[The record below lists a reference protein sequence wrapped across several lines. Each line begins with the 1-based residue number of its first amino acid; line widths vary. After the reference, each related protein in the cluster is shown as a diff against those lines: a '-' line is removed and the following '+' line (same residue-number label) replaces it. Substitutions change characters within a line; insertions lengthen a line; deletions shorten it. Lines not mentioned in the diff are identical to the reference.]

1 LSSPT
6 TVVPKNNIF
15 MNEQLFHDDY
25 GMYVHLNS
33 EQLFKLIDCLEE
45 TYQFSRQFNCN
56 HEQRNL
62 LWKAGKLI

>member
-1 LSSPT
+1 
-6 TVVPKNNIF
+6 

-62 LWKAGKLI
+62 LWKAGILI

>member
-1 LSSPT
+1 
-6 TVVPKNNIF
+6 

-25 GMYVHLNS
+25 GMYVHLNN

-62 LWKAGKLI
+62 LWKAGKFI